1 MAGCLLLYTLQTS
14 HSFSGISTLG
24 NASARI
30 PMFDFSHLRKSG
42 KVIQNTVVPKALS
55 LQIHIDI

>member
-1 MAGCLLLYTLQTS
+1 MLNVWLVVYFCTLCRLVTV
-14 HSFSGISTLG
+14 LG

-55 LQIHIDI
+55 LQIYIDI